1 MTMLLSSQYRL
12 SRINQGNIV
21 VAMKM
26 ICYFLTVTMY
36 RKQRT
41 PPNAI
46 KDKMPSY
53 LLNVVLQFDE

>member
-46 KDKMPSY
+46 KDKIPAY